1 MGMRTSVQLPTIA
14 QSATVSADF
23 ALAGAEFVGI
33 MAPVLTSCQA
43 YLQVNYAT
51 TSAGFVRVAAIGA
64 AADFVWLVGAGSSA
78 MYSEALAPFAWG
90 RIETDVAQAA
100 AREFSV
106 VTKF

>member
-1 MGMRTSVQLPTIA
+1 
-14 QSATVSADF
+14 
-23 ALAGAEFVGI
+23 
-33 MAPVLTSCQA
+33 MAPVLTSCQV

-64 AADFVWLVGAGSSA
+64 AADFVWPVGVGSKA
-78 MYSEALAPFAWG
+78 MYSEVMVPFAFG